1 VETASCQND
10 KGSRISDSIRI
21 EHLSKQY
28 RLGKMSQETML
39 RERVASFLKNPFA
52 RNSVTAETLWALRD
66 VSFSVKEGE
75 VVGIIGR
82 NGAGKSTLLKVLSKI
97 TYPTSGRVVVGG
109 RVASLLEVG
118 TGFHEELTGRENIYL
133 NGSILGMKRREVEEK
148 LDQIIEFAGVE
159 RFIDTPIKRYSSGMR
174 LRLGFAVAA
183 HLDPDVLIV
192 DEVLAVGDAGFQ
204 KKCLSVMEDLR
215 KGGRT
220 VLFVS
225 HNMAAVEN
233 LCSRGIWIDSGR
245 VRQDGPTHEVIECY
259 LSSFAETQ
267 QSASDLSTMESRH
280 GSGDIH
286 YTGVSFLTLDGQP
299 QLITRSGDSIRL
311 RFHYHARKTI
321 PYPSFGF
328 RLLTE
333 MGTLVTD
340 TSTWHHSL
348 DIPEIVPGDG
358 YIDLEID
365 FLNLLPG
372 RYDFSLWITGLSQI
386 VYDGV
391 EHCAKLEV
399 ELANVYRSGR
409 QLDAR
414 SGIVYFPQRWNLQ
427 GLHSEQVSLA
437 KAPAEDEREK
447 WSLRWTQR

>member
-1 VETASCQND
+1 MS
-10 KGSRISDSIRI
+10 SSISV
-21 EHLSKQY
+21 LAVSKMY
-28 RLGKMSQETML
+28 RLGKAEQETMI
-39 RERVASFLKNPFA
+39 RERLANLLKNPFA
-52 RNSVTAETLWALRD
+52 KREPVTEEIIWALRD
-66 VSFSVKEGE
+66 VSFSIQPGE

-82 NGAGKSTLLKVLSKI
+82 NGAGKSTLLKVLSNI
-97 TYPTSGRVVVGG
+97 TYPTSGKVEVQG

-118 TGFHEELTGRENIYL
+118 TGFHEELTGRENVYL
-133 NGSILGMKRREVEEK
+133 NGSILGMRKREVDQK
-148 LDQIIEFAGVE
+148 LDAIVEFAGVE

-233 LCSRGIWIDSGR
+233 LCSRGIWIDSGS
-245 VRQDGPTHEVIECY
+245 VRQDGPTHEVIESY
-259 LSSFAETQ
+259 LSTFAEAKE
-267 QSASDLSTMESRH
+267 SAADLTGVHSRV
-280 GSGDIH
+280 GTGEIR
-286 YTGVSFLTLDGQP
+286 YTGMSFLTLDGQP
-299 QLITRSGDSIRL
+299 KLVTRSGDSIRL
-311 RFHYHARKTI
+311 RFHYHAKDPI

-348 DIPEIVPGDG
+348 DIPLIAAGDG

-372 RYDFSLWITGLSQI
+372 RYDFSLWITGLGHI

-391 EHCAKLEV
+391 EHCTRLEV
-399 ELANVYRSGR
+399 ELANVYRSGKNIDGR
-409 QLDAR
+409 F
-414 SGIVYFPQRWNLQ
+414 GIVFFPQKWNLQ
-427 GLHSEQVSLA
+427 GLYSEQLSEVSSRGRA
-437 KAPAEDEREK
+437 DQ
-447 WSLRWTQR
+447 WSASRTDL

>member
-1 VETASCQND
+1 M
-10 KGSRISDSIRI
+10 SDSIRV

-28 RLGKMSQETML
+28 LLGKASQQTML
-39 RERVASFLKNPFA
+39 RERLANFLRNPFA
-52 RNSVTAETLWALRD
+52 KETAVTDTLWALRD
-66 VSFSVKEGE
+66 VSFGIKEGE

-82 NGAGKSTLLKVLSKI
+82 NGAGKSTLLKILSKI
-97 TYPTSGRVVVGG
+97 TYPTTGRVKVRG

-133 NGSILGMKRREVEEK
+133 NGSILGMKRREVEAK
-148 LDQIIEFAGVE
+148 LDQIIEFAGVK

-233 LCSRGIWIDSGR
+233 LCSRGIWIDIGS
-245 VRQDGPTHEVIECY
+245 VRQDGPTHEVIESY

-267 QSASDLSTMESRH
+267 QSASDLSAVETRH
-280 GSGDIH
+280 GNGDIR
-286 YTGVSFLTLDGQP
+286 YTGISFLTMDGQP
-299 QLITRSGDSIRL
+299 QLVTRGGDSIRL
-311 RFHYHARKTI
+311 RFHYHAKKAI

-348 DIPEIVPGDG
+348 DIPEIAPGDG
-358 YIDLEID
+358 YLDLEID

-409 QLDAR
+409 QLDSR
-414 SGIVYFPQRWNLQ
+414 SGIVYFPQKWNLQ
-427 GLHSEQVSLA
+427 GLHGERLSRAEE
-437 KAPAEDEREK
+437 PAEDEHER
-447 WSLRWTQR
+447 WSAHRTQL

>member
-1 VETASCQND
+1 M
-10 KGSRISDSIRI
+10 SDSIRV

-28 RLGKMSQETML
+28 LLGKASQQTML
-39 RERVASFLKNPFA
+39 RERLTNFLKNPFTRETA
-52 RNSVTAETLWALRD
+52 VTDTLWALRD
-66 VSFSVKEGE
+66 VSFGIQEGE

-97 TYPTSGRVVVGG
+97 THPTSGRVKVHG

-118 TGFHEELTGRENIYL
+118 TGFHEELTGRENIFL
-133 NGSILGMKRREVEEK
+133 NGSILGMKQREVEAK

-245 VRQDGPTHEVIECY
+245 IRQDGPTRQVIESY

-267 QSASDLSTMESRH
+267 QSASDLSVVESRH
-280 GSGDIH
+280 GNGDIR
-286 YTGVSFLTLDGQP
+286 YTGISFLSLDGQP
-299 QLITRSGDSIRL
+299 QLVTRSGDSIRL
-311 RFHYHARKTI
+311 RFHFHAKKTI

-348 DIPEIVPGDG
+348 DIPEIASGES
-358 YIDLEID
+358 YLDLEID

-372 RYDFSLWITGLSQI
+372 RYDLSLWITGLGQI

-409 QLDAR
+409 QLDSR
-414 SGIVYFPQRWNLQ
+414 SGIVYFPQKWNLQ
-427 GLHSEQVSLA
+427 GLRSERLSRA
-437 KAPAEDEREK
+437 GEPSEEEREK
-447 WSLRWTQR
+447 WSAHRTQL